1 MVMKISYFGKAVR
14 SIIFSLQN
22 RLPRPPLP
30 HQNREIPVRQRAVN
44 FAAHDEIQV
53 QRQSKTKCNVCKRSG
68 ALTENQAVK
77 TKIHKCLLCICRLT
91 VCKRGKNQQ
100 SSSNRVHC
108 SSVRRSRPIPCGKSQ
123 DICRRLYGARWWV
136 ACYNYPHR
144 EVK

>member
-1 MVMKISYFGKAVR
+1 MKISYFGKAVR
-14 SIIFSLQN
+14 SIFFAAKPAAPAATSPPESGNTCAPACRKFCRTRRDTSAVTEQN
-22 RLPRPPLP
+22 EVQRLP
-30 HQNREIPVRQRAVN
+30 
-44 FAAHDEIQV
+44 
-53 QRQSKTKCNVCKRSG
+53 SCSG

-108 SSVRRSRPIPCGKSQ
+108 SSVRRSRPIPCGKVKTFG
-123 DICRRLYGARWWV
+123 RRLYGARWWV